1 MVNFLLF
8 FTCLIQ
14 PLILRPTDQKIKDVV
29 TSFNK
34 DTGFLAG
41 HEPSASSSAAGPKSM
56 AGRGRGKAKAVAKE
70 AAPKRGRGRGR
81 ATK

>member
-1 MVNFLLF
+1 
-8 FTCLIQ
+8 LIQ

-29 TSFNK
+29 NSFNK

-81 ATK
+81 PK